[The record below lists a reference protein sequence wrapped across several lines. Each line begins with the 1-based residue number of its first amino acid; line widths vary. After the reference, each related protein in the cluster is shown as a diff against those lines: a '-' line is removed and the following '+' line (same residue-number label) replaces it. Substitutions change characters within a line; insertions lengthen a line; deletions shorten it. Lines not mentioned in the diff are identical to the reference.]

1 MCPLPV
7 WQGVSVNFTSDAFT
21 TACDPAYTAGNG
33 FQLTFFAR
41 YGDLDLVQ
49 QRTSFDLVGAKWR
62 PTKPWQS
69 LFSRWLALAWTLARR
84 VLYWWRVLTRESV
97 LFVSMLLPQQGGAIS
112 VTEVTAGTTVGY
124 ECSNRGIC
132 DRSTGECQC
141 FAGYCSS
148 NGASGSAV
156 GQRGDC
162 SYRDLMCKGRA

>member
-1 MCPLPV
+1 MAI
-7 WQGVSVNFTSDAFT
+7 S
-21 TACDPAYTAGNG
+21 
-33 FQLTFFAR
+33 FFC
-41 YGDLDLVQ
+41 
-49 QRTSFDLVGAKWR
+49 VGAGRVVSCVGGSWC
-62 PTKPWQS
+62 
-69 LFSRWLALAWTLARR
+69 FADGI
-84 VLYWWRVLTRESV
+84 VLYIGFLNA
-97 LFVSMLLPQQGGAIS
+97 LQQGGAIS
-112 VTEVTAGTTVGY
+112 VTEITAGTTVGY